1 MYFRIHEKNL
11 ALILRE
17 KPLRNLRFLDTIKH
31 VLMSRKKAEDQDEI
45 LSHPIIMRVTEGQ
58 FKKLEQIQTNSNCQ
72 SIGEVA
78 RMILNKQRILYFHK
92 DISLNGPMEEL
103 SSIRKELKAIGININ
118 QLTRSFHTSKR
129 EAQKN
134 FFILKVAER
143 YEKVEEKVDRLLVI
157 ISQLSAKWLQ
167 K

>member
-1 MYFRIHEKNL
+1 
-11 ALILRE
+11 
-17 KPLRNLRFLDTIKH
+17 
-31 VLMSRKKAEDQDEI
+31 MSRKKAEDQDEI

>member
-1 MYFRIHEKNL
+1 
-11 ALILRE
+11 
-17 KPLRNLRFLDTIKH
+17 
-31 VLMSRKKAEDQDEI
+31 MSRKKAEDQDEI
-45 LSHPIIMRVTEGQ
+45 LSHPIIMRVTEKQ
-58 FKKLEQIQTNSNCQ
+58 FNKLEQILANSNCQ

-78 RMILNKQRILYFHK
+78 RMILQKQRILYFHK

-103 SSIRKELKAIGININ
+103 SCIRKELKAIGININ
-118 QLTRSFHTSKR
+118 QLTRSFHTSKQ
-129 EAQKN
+129 EGQQN

-143 YEKVEEKVDRLLVI
+143 YEKVEEKVDRLLII

>member
-1 MYFRIHEKNL
+1 VVRK
-11 ALILRE
+11 IL
-17 KPLRNLRFLDTIKH
+17 
-31 VLMSRKKAEDQDEI
+31 Q
-45 LSHPIIMRVTEGQ
+45 
-58 FKKLEQIQTNSNCQ
+58 
-72 SIGEVA
+72 
-78 RMILNKQRILYFHK
+78 KQRILYFHK

-118 QLTRSFHTSKR
+118 QLTRSFHISKN

-134 FFILKVAER
+134 FFILKVVER
-143 YEKVEEKVDRLLVI
+143 YEKVEEKVDRLLII

>member
-1 MYFRIHEKNL
+1 
-11 ALILRE
+11 
-17 KPLRNLRFLDTIKH
+17 
-31 VLMSRKKAEDQDEI
+31 MSRKKAEDQDEL
-45 LSHPIIMRVTEGQ
+45 LSQPIIMRVSERQ
-58 FKKLEQIQTNSNCQ
+58 FKKLEQIRDNSNCQ
-72 SIGEVA
+72 SLGEVV
-78 RMILNKQRILYFHK
+78 RKILQKQRILYFHK

-118 QLTRSFHTSKR
+118 QLTRSFHISKN

-143 YEKVEEKVDRLLVI
+143 YEKVEEKVDRLLIV